1 MADLISFFLDIYL
14 DIKYW
19 IKYKKQRKFEKENN
33 LPKSIV
39 WYPYIKQ
46 FAILFSVLFAVYFLV
61 VIFILKDNNQK
72 KTTKRMTEISKLLAS
87 EKKQFGKFPSELKDI
102 IRNNPLRSN
111 ITIDSWKAAFVY
123 IPSKGGQN
131 YQLISLG
138 GDGILSTKDDIV
150 YSSK

>member
-1 MADLISFFLDIYL
+1 MANLISFFLEIYL

-19 IKYKKQRKFEKENN
+19 IKHKKQRKFEKENN

-46 FAILFSVLFAVYFLV
+46 FAILFSALFVAYFLV
-61 VIFILKDNNQK
+61 IIFILKDNNQK
-72 KTTKRMTEISKLLAS
+72 KTTKRMTEIVKLLAS
-87 EKKQFGKFPSELKDI
+87 EKKQFGKFPSALKDI
-102 IRNNPLRSN
+102 IRNNLLRSN
-111 ITIDSWKAAFVY
+111 LTTDYWKTAFLY
-123 IPSKGGQN
+123 IPSKDGQN

-138 GDGILSTKDDIV
+138 GDGKLNTKDDIL